1 MTHFMKSLLQK
12 QTNLVTLCR
21 DTHEEKDIFEN
32 IFEFN
37 EGEKAVSCSMMSE
50 ECFFPHETQI
60 LSHIKLDTNIG
71 YR

>member
-21 DTHEEKDIFEN
+21 DTHEEKDIFQN
-32 IFEFN
+32 IFEFH

-50 ECFFPHETQI
+50 ECFFPQI
-60 LSHIKLDTNIG
+60 LSQIKLDTNIG